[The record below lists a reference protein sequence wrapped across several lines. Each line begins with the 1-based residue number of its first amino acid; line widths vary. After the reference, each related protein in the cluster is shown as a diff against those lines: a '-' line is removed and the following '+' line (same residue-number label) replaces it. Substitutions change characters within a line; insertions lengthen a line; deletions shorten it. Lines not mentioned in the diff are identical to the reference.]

1 MNEVMAL
8 IERILRMPRTYGFG
22 VQSPTAYSILRYV
35 LNEHGFLKKNFRQ
48 SSVQEKYPIYST
60 KLDRLLFRLRFH
72 YPNLLVVSTSSFKD
86 KKSFNFL
93 FSNITT
99 KSVLMVLGINRDDKS
114 KLVWKSFL
122 ADKRCVLTFDLV
134 DCGLIFFNN
143 NTFKQNFK
151 VNY

>member
-1 MNEVMAL
+1 MAL

-22 VQSPTAYSILRYV
+22 VHSPTAYSILRYV
-35 LNEHGFLKKNFRQ
+35 LNEHGFLKKNFRL
-48 SSVQEKYPIYST
+48 SSVQEMYPIYST

-72 YPNLLVVSTSSFKD
+72 YPNLLVVSISSFKNME
-86 KKSFNFL
+86 SFNFL
-93 FSNITT
+93 FSNITSM
-99 KSVLMVLGINRDDKS
+99 SVLMVLGINRDVKS
-114 KLVWKSFL
+114 KVIWKSVL
-122 ADKRCVLTFDLV
+122 EDKRCVLTFDLF